1 MDSHAETLLWNA
13 VIPTADAAHKIY
25 THAVG
30 EAIKRITCSE
40 KIRSLLVR
48 EVVEQDT
55 FPIED
60 ETGVHTMRVP
70 TLEEFLDHTAMHCI
84 EITDNNNVDI
94 MMDTYFKEAV
104 QESKNG
110 TIIEIVMEGNPDH
123 FEREPFM

>member
-13 VIPTADAAHKIY
+13 VIPIPEAARTIY
-25 THAVG
+25 EYAVG
-30 EAIKRITCSE
+30 EAIKRITCSAE
-40 KIRSLLVR
+40 IRSLLAR
-48 EVVEQDT
+48 EAIEQDT
-55 FPIED
+55 FPIKD

-94 MMDTYFKEAV
+94 MMDTYFREAV